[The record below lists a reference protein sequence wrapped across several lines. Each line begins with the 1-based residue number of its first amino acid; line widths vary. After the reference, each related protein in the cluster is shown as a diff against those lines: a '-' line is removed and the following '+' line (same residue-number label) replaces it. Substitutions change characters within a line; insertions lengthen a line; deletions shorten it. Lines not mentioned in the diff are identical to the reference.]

1 MRFYSCGGFNTP
13 TLCVGVVDYS
23 WIMCK
28 ETTRIYFEDDYCA
41 VAYKASGENSQTFFT
56 QLFPHKPFVAPVNRL
71 DTPVSG
77 IVLLAFSAPVQTLF
91 SRAFESGAVQ
101 KEYWAICERS
111 TEHPAEVS
119 EPQRLEHWLG
129 FHTKTQKAFVGAAPI
144 DITPANTTVA
154 DITKPKKHKKPALKK
169 AVLYWTLCGKGDRYD
184 FIRISPETGR
194 THQIRVQMAA
204 AGHPIK
210 GDLKYGARRSEPSGG
225 IRLHSYKLSF
235 IHPVT
240 HQDITVEAPPMQPD
254 TLWKACIEACTNNTA
269 FTNKGQADASAGTT
283 ASAALSTGSQIGS
296 ERYP

>member
-1 MRFYSCGGFNTP
+1 
-13 TLCVGVVDYS
+13 
-23 WIMCK
+23 MCK
-28 ETTRIYFEDDYCA
+28 ESPRIYFEDDYCA
-41 VAYKASGENSQTFFT
+41 VVYKASGENSQTFFAP
-56 QLFPHKPFVAPVNRL
+56 LFSHKPFVTPVNRL

-77 IVLLAFSAPVQTLF
+77 IVLLAFSARVQTLF
-91 SRAFESGAVQ
+91 SRAFEAGAVQ

-111 TEHPAEVS
+111 TEHPAAVS

-129 FHTKTQKAFVGAAPI
+129 FRNKTQKAFIGA
-144 DITPANTTVA
+144 
-154 DITKPKKHKKPALKK
+154 KPTGISKPDKTEKRNDTATLKK

-210 GDLKYGARRSEPSGG
+210 GDLKYGARRSEPNGG

-240 HQDITVEAPPMQPD
+240 HQNITVEAPPIQPD
-254 TLWKACIEACTNNTA
+254 TLWKACMAACTNSTT
-269 FTNKGQADASAGTT
+269 FSNKGEADAGADTT
-283 ASAALSTGSQIGS
+283 APATLPTSHQIDA
-296 ERYP
+296 ERRP

>member
-1 MRFYSCGGFNTP
+1 
-13 TLCVGVVDYS
+13 
-23 WIMCK
+23 MCK
-28 ETTRIYFEDDYCA
+28 DTTRIYFEDDYCA

-77 IVLLAFSAPVQTLF
+77 IVLLAFSAHIQTLF
-91 SRAFESGAVQ
+91 SRAFEAGSVQ

-111 TEHPAEVS
+111 TEPPAAVS

-129 FHTKTQKAFVGAAPI
+129 FHTKTQKAFIGAAPI
-144 DITPANTTVA
+144 DITPAKTSAA

-169 AVLYWTLCGKGDRYD
+169 AVLYWTLCGKGERYD

-240 HQDITVEAPPMQPD
+240 HQNITAEVPPMQPD
-254 TLWKACIEACTNNTA
+254 TLWNACMEACANSTA
-269 FTNKGQADASAGTT
+269 FTNKGQPEADADTT
-283 ASAALSTGSQIGS
+283 APAALATSHQIGA
-296 ERYP
+296 ELHL

>member
-1 MRFYSCGGFNTP
+1 
-13 TLCVGVVDYS
+13 
-23 WIMCK
+23 MCK
-28 ETTRIYFEDDYCA
+28 ESARIYFEDDYCA
-41 VAYKASGENSQTFFT
+41 VAYKASGENSQTFFEP
-56 QLFPHKPFVAPVNRL
+56 LFPHKPFIAPVNRL

-77 IVLLAFSAPVQTLF
+77 IILLAFSAPVQTLF
-91 SRAFESGAVQ
+91 SRAFEAGSVQ

-111 TEHPAEVS
+111 PVHSAAAS

-129 FHTKTQKAFVGAAPI
+129 FHTKTQKAFVGADPI
-144 DITPANTTVA
+144 EIIHANTISA
-154 DITKPKKHKKPALKK
+154 GITKPKKHKKPALKK
-169 AVLYWTLCGKGDRYD
+169 AVLYWTLCGKGERYD

-240 HQDITVEAPPMQPD
+240 HQNITVEAPPMQPD
-254 TLWKACIEACTNNTA
+254 TLWKACMEACTKSAA
-269 FTNKGQADASAGTT
+269 FTNKGHPKANADKT
-283 ASAALSTGSQIGS
+283 ALSALATSGQIGA
-296 ERYP
+296 EGHL

>member
-1 MRFYSCGGFNTP
+1 M
-13 TLCVGVVDYS
+13 
-23 WIMCK
+23 
-28 ETTRIYFEDDYCA
+28 
-41 VAYKASGENSQTFFT
+41 
-56 QLFPHKPFVAPVNRL
+56 
-71 DTPVSG
+71 
-77 IVLLAFSAPVQTLF
+77 LLAFSAPVQTLF

-111 TEHPAEVS
+111 TEPPAAVS

-144 DITPANTTVA
+144 DITPANTTSA
-154 DITKPKKHKKPALKK
+154 DTTKPKKHKKPTLKK

-240 HQDITVEAPPMQPD
+240 HQNITVEAPPMQPD

-269 FTNKGQADASAGTT
+269 FTNKGQPEADADTT
-283 ASAALSTGSQIGS
+283 APAALPTSHQIGA
-296 ERYP
+296 ERHL

>member
-1 MRFYSCGGFNTP
+1 
-13 TLCVGVVDYS
+13 
-23 WIMCK
+23 MCK
-28 ETTRIYFEDDYCA
+28 EPSRIYFEDDYCA
-41 VAYKASGENSQTFFT
+41 VAYKASGENSQTFFA

-77 IVLLAFSAPVQTLF
+77 IVLLAFSAHIQTLV
-91 SRAFESGAVQ
+91 SRAFEAGSVQ

-111 TEHPAEVS
+111 TEPPAAVS

-129 FHTKTQKAFVGAAPI
+129 FHTKTQKAFIGAAPI
-144 DITPANTTVA
+144 DITHANITSA
-154 DITKPKKHKKPALKK
+154 GITKPKKHKKPALKK
-169 AVLYWTLCGKGDRYD
+169 AVLYWTLCGEGDRYD

-210 GDLKYGARRSEPSGG
+210 GDLKYGARRSESNGG

-240 HQDITVEAPPMQPD
+240 HQNITVEAPPMQPD
-254 TLWKACIEACTNNTA
+254 TLWSACMEACANSTA
-269 FTNKGQADASAGTT
+269 FRNKGQPEAGADTT
-283 ASAALSTGSQIGS
+283 APAALSVSGQMDS
-296 ERYP
+296 EQRL

>member
-1 MRFYSCGGFNTP
+1 
-13 TLCVGVVDYS
+13 
-23 WIMCK
+23 MCK

-41 VAYKASGENSQTFFT
+41 VAYKASGENSQTFFAP
-56 QLFPHKPFVAPVNRL
+56 LFPHKPFVAPVNRL

-91 SRAFESGAVQ
+91 SRAFEAGSVQ

-111 TEHPAEVS
+111 TEYPAEAS

-129 FHTKTQKAFVGAAPI
+129 FHTKTQKAFVGADPI
-144 DITPANTTVA
+144 DITPPNTSY
-154 DITKPKKHKKPALKK
+154 DGITKPKKHKKPALKK

-210 GDLKYGARRSEPSGG
+210 GDLKYGARRSEPNGG

-240 HQDITVEAPPMQPD
+240 HQNITV
-254 TLWKACIEACTNNTA
+254 
-269 FTNKGQADASAGTT
+269 
-283 ASAALSTGSQIGS
+283 
-296 ERYP
+296 

>member
-1 MRFYSCGGFNTP
+1 
-13 TLCVGVVDYS
+13 
-23 WIMCK
+23 MCK

-56 QLFPHKPFVAPVNRL
+56 RFFPHKPFAAPVNRL

-77 IVLLAFSAPVQTLF
+77 LLLLAFSAQVQTLF
-91 SRAFESGAVQ
+91 ARAFEAGSVQ

-111 TEHPAEVS
+111 TVHPAETS
-119 EPQRLEHWLG
+119 APQRLEHWLG
-129 FHTKTQKAFVGAAPI
+129 FHTKTQKAFVGATSSIAVPSNTAPSGI
-144 DITPANTTVA
+144 AFPNMTSSAMTFAELASTGS
-154 DITKPKKHKKPALKK
+154 TKPKKNKKPALKK

-210 GDLKYGARRSEPSGG
+210 GDLKYGARRSESNGG

-235 IHPVT
+235 SHPVT
-240 HQDITVEAPPMQPD
+240 NKTITVEAPPAQPD
-254 TLWKACIEACTNNTA
+254 TLWKACIEACTNSTA
-269 FTNKGQADASAGTT
+269 FRNKGQPKADADKT
-283 ASAALSTGSQIGS
+283 APAALSVSGQMGS
-296 ERYP
+296 ERRL

>member
-1 MRFYSCGGFNTP
+1 
-13 TLCVGVVDYS
+13 
-23 WIMCK
+23 MCK
-28 ETTRIYFEDDYCA
+28 ETTRVYFEDDYCA
-41 VAYKASGENSQTFFT
+41 VVYKASGENSQTFFT
-56 QLFPHKPFVAPVNRL
+56 RLFPHKPFIAPVNRL

-77 IVLLAFSAPVQTLF
+77 LLLLAFSAPVQTLF
-91 SRAFESGAVQ
+91 SRTFEAGSVQ

-111 TEHPAEVS
+111 PGHSAEIS
-119 EPQRLEHWLG
+119 ELQRLEHWLG

-144 DITPANTTVA
+144 EIIHANTISA
-154 DITKPKKHKKPALKK
+154 GITKPKKHKKPTLKK
-169 AVLYWTLCGKGDRYD
+169 AVLYWTLCGKGERYD

-240 HQDITVEAPPMQPD
+240 HQTVTVEAPPMQQD
-254 TLWKACIEACTNNTA
+254 TLWKACIAACITDT
-269 FTNKGQADASAGTT
+269 
-283 ASAALSTGSQIGS
+283 
-296 ERYP
+296 ERRP

>member
-1 MRFYSCGGFNTP
+1 
-13 TLCVGVVDYS
+13 
-23 WIMCK
+23 MCK
-28 ETTRIYFEDDYCA
+28 DTTRIYFEDDYCA
-41 VAYKASGENSQTFFT
+41 VAYKAIGENSQTFFT
-56 QLFPHKPFVAPVNRL
+56 QLFPHKPFIVPVNRL

-77 IVLLAFSAPVQTLF
+77 IVLLAFSAHIQTLF
-91 SRAFESGAVQ
+91 SRAFEAGSVQ

-111 TEHPAEVS
+111 TEPPAEVS

-144 DITPANTTVA
+144 DITPTKTSTAG
-154 DITKPKKHKKPALKK
+154 ITKPKKHKKPALKK
-169 AVLYWTLCGKGDRYD
+169 AVLYWTLCGEGDRYD

-240 HQDITVEAPPMQPD
+240 HQNITVEAPPMQPD
-254 TLWKACIEACTNNTA
+254 TLWKACMKACTNNTA
-269 FTNKGQADASAGTT
+269 FTNKGQPEADADTT
-283 ASAALSTGSQIGS
+283 APAALATSHQIGA
-296 ERYP
+296 ERHP

>member
-1 MRFYSCGGFNTP
+1 
-13 TLCVGVVDYS
+13 
-23 WIMCK
+23 MCK

-41 VAYKASGENSQTFFT
+41 VAYKASGENSQTFFAS
-56 QLFPHKPFVAPVNRL
+56 LFPHKPFVAPVNRL

-77 IVLLAFSAPVQTLF
+77 IVLLAFSAHIQTLF
-91 SRAFESGAVQ
+91 SRAFEAGSVQ

-111 TEHPAEVS
+111 PVHSAAAS

-129 FHTKTQKAFVGAAPI
+129 FHTKTQKAFVSAVPI
-144 DITPANTTVA
+144 DRVPTNTTPN
-154 DITKPKKHKKPALKK
+154 DITKPKKNKKTALKK
-169 AVLYWTLCGKGDRYD
+169 AVLYWTLCGKGERYD

-204 AGHPIK
+204 AGYPIK

-240 HQDITVEAPPMQPD
+240 HQNITVEAPPMQPD
-254 TLWKACIEACTNNTA
+254 TLWKACMEACTNSTT
-269 FTNKGQADASAGTT
+269 FTNKGQPEADTDKT
-283 ASAALSTGSQIGS
+283 ALSALSTSGQIGV
-296 ERYP
+296 ERHP

>member
-1 MRFYSCGGFNTP
+1 
-13 TLCVGVVDYS
+13 
-23 WIMCK
+23 MCK

-56 QLFPHKPFVAPVNRL
+56 RLFPHRPFAAPVNRL

-77 IVLLAFSAPVQTLF
+77 LLLLAFSAQVQTLF
-91 SRAFESGAVQ
+91 SRAFEAGSVQ

-111 TEHPAEVS
+111 AVHSAETS
-119 EPQRLEHWLG
+119 APQRLEHWLG
-129 FHTKTQKAFVGAAPI
+129 FHTKTQKAFVGATSSIAVPSNTAPSGI
-144 DITPANTTVA
+144 AFQDMTSAGMAFAESAST
-154 DITKPKKHKKPALKK
+154 DSTKPKKNKKSALKK

-184 FIRISPETGR
+184 FIRIRPETGR

-235 IHPVT
+235 NHPVT
-240 HQDITVEAPPMQPD
+240 HQTITVEAPPVQPD
-254 TLWKACIEACTNNTA
+254 TLWKACMKACTNNTA
-269 FTNKGQADASAGTT
+269 FTTKEQ
-283 ASAALSTGSQIGS
+283 TGIDT
-296 ERYP
+296 ERRP

>member
-1 MRFYSCGGFNTP
+1 
-13 TLCVGVVDYS
+13 
-23 WIMCK
+23 MCK
-28 ETTRIYFEDDYCA
+28 EPSRIYFEDDYCA
-41 VAYKASGENSQTFFT
+41 VAYKAIGENSQTFFT
-56 QLFPHKPFVAPVNRL
+56 QLFLHKPFIVPVNRL

-77 IVLLAFSAPVQTLF
+77 IVLLAFSAHIQTLF
-91 SRAFESGAVQ
+91 SRAFKAGAVQ

-111 TEHPAEVS
+111 TVHPAETS

-144 DITPANTTVA
+144 DITHANITSA
-154 DITKPKKHKKPALKK
+154 GITKPKKNKKPTLKK

-210 GDLKYGARRSEPSGG
+210 GDLKYGARRSESNGG

-240 HQDITVEAPPMQPD
+240 HQNITVEAPPMQPD
-254 TLWKACIEACTNNTA
+254 TLWQACTEVYANSTA
-269 FTNKGQADASAGTT
+269 FRNKGQPEADADTT
-283 ASAALSTGSQIGS
+283 APAALPTSHQMDS
-296 ERYP
+296 EQRL